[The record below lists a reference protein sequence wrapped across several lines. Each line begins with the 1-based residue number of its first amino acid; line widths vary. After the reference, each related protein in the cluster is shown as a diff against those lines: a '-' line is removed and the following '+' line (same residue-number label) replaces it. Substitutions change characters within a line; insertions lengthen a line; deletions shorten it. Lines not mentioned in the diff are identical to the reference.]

1 MGEVEW
7 ERARLFPVSGIGG
20 ADEQE
25 RRAASA
31 LLAVVQSVREFGRA
45 ITAPM
50 GAPAGRL
57 SAYIEVPFTDG
68 DKKLRPDGLLQ
79 VVSAQRTWTALV
91 EVKTGRHE
99 LIPGQIEAYL
109 DVARKHR
116 FDALLTISNQ
126 VVATPGVHPVPLP
139 RAKPNRPGSITCRGA
154 RSGPKR

>member
-25 RRAASA
+25 RRASSA

-50 GAPAGRL
+50 GAPTGRL
-57 SAYIEVPFTDG
+57 SAYIEVPFSDG
-68 DKKLRPDGLLQ
+68 DTKLRPDGLLQ
-79 VVSAQRTWTALV
+79 VVSGQRTWTALV
-91 EVKTGRHE
+91 EVKTGRHD

-109 DVARKHR
+109 DVARKHK

-139 RAKPNRPGSITCRGA
+139 RT
-154 RSGPKR
+154 